1 MIWILAFIAALSIGD
16 RFGFG
21 AGLATLLV
29 IILLDGVHDE
39 LMAIRKAA
47 EERA

>member
-1 MIWILAFIAALSIGD
+1 MIWILAFIACLMVGD

-29 IILLDGVHDE
+29 VVILDGIHDE
-39 LMAIRKAA
+39 LLAIRK
-47 EERA
+47 RMHR